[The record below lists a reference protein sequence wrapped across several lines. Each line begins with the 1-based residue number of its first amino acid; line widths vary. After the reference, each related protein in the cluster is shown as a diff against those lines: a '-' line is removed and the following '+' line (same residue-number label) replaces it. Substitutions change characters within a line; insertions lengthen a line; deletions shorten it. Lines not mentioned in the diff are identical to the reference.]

1 MKNKKQSLFLSLAI
15 LIFGLSVSGSIIF
28 AQNDLLN
35 GNIQYPISE
44 LGGCENKDDCKE
56 YCDNSQNF
64 DACISFAEKNN
75 LMPKGEIKTAKKFM
89 AGGVKGPGGCGNKN
103 KCEAYCDNIDN
114 ISECVSFA
122 EENNILPPGELE
134 EIKKVKAA
142 IERGIK
148 PPACRNKKQCDS
160 YCASPEHMEEC
171 LVFAEAAGFIPP
183 KELDEAKKVLEAV
196 KKGIKPPACRGKEE
210 CDIYCSEESH
220 FNECIVFAEAAGFMR
235 PEEVEMARKT
245 KGKGPGGCRG
255 REECDAFCQNETNME
270 TCANFAL
277 EHGLMKP
284 EEVEMMR
291 KTGGKSPG
299 NCRGKEECEAFCNNP
314 ENQETC
320 FQFSKEHNLIPPEEM
335 EKMKEGMGQMK
346 ENLQMAPPEI
356 SECLKSNIGEEVLNK
371 IQSGTFAPSRD
382 IGEKMRNCFENFKP
396 QRPDMPQQRP
406 DNSSNMTPPSDF
418 KGPRECQSPEE
429 CGQGGEQNF
438 EKRFEGTIEEL
449 KRMPP
454 VEMLS
459 PNGFMP
465 SDYRPEGEIN
475 NRMPFNEYIK
485 PPEGEGY
492 IPQMPS
498 QEETRQFQQYPLQ
511 YQQMMPPQE
520 IQQMPYQQVPQEYIQ
535 RMAPPQEMQTQE
547 IQPQEIQQTPP
558 PPPSSMNKQKPFAQI
573 LYFFTRLFE
582 GR

>member
-15 LIFGLSVSGSIIF
+15 LIFGLSVSISIIF
-28 AQNDLLN
+28 AQNDLSD
-35 GNIQYPISE
+35 GDIQYPIAE
-44 LGGCENKDDCKE
+44 LGSCENKNDCKE
-56 YCDNSQNF
+56 YCDNSRNF

-75 LMPKGEIKTAKKFM
+75 LMPKREIETAKKFM
-89 AGGVKGPGGCGNKN
+89 AGGVKGPGGCENKN
-103 KCEAYCDNIDN
+103 ECEAYCDNIDN
-114 ISECVSFA
+114 INECVSFA
-122 EENNILPPGELE
+122 EKNNILPPGELE
-134 EIKKVKAA
+134 EAKKVKAA
-142 IERGIK
+142 IEKGIK

-255 REECDAFCQNETNME
+255 REECDAFCQNEANME

-284 EEVEMMR
+284 EEVEIMK

-299 NCRGKEECEAFCNNP
+299 NCRGREECEVFCKNP

-320 FQFSKEHNLIPPEEM
+320 FQFSKEHNLIHPEEM

-356 SECLKSNIGEEVLNK
+356 NECLKSNIGEEVLNK

-382 IGEKMRNCFENFKP
+382 IGEKMKNCFENFAP
-396 QRPDMPQQRP
+396 QRPDMPQQRFDMP
-406 DNSSNMTPPSDF
+406 QQRPEDRSNIMPPSDF
-418 KGPRECQSPEE
+418 KRPEGCQSPEE
-429 CGQGGEQNF
+429 CGQDEGGQNF
-438 EKRFEGTIEEL
+438 EKRFEGTIEKLRE
-449 KRMPP
+449 MPP
-454 VEMLS
+454 AGIFP
-459 PNGFMP
+459 PNGFAP
-465 SDYRPEGEIN
+465 SDYRPEGAIEG
-475 NRMPFNEYIK
+475 RMPINEYI
-485 PPEGEGY
+485 
-492 IPQMPS
+492 
-498 QEETRQFQQYPLQ
+498 ETRQFQQYPSQ

-520 IQQMPYQQVPQEYIQ
+520 IQQMPYQQVPQE
-535 RMAPPQEMQTQE
+535 MMQQ
-547 IQPQEIQQTPP
+547 IP

-573 LYFFTRLFE
+573 LYFFTRLLE
-582 GR
+582 GQ

>member
-1 MKNKKQSLFLSLAI
+1 MKKQKILSAI
-15 LIFGLSVSGSIIF
+15 VLSFAIIISFGIIFSDEIF
-28 AQNDLLN
+28 AQNPFEEK
-35 GNIQYPISE
+35 IQYPVAE
-44 LGGCENKDDCKE
+44 LGNCSDRNDCKQ
-56 YCDNSQNF
+56 YCDNQQNF

-75 LMPKGEIKTAKKFM
+75 LIPKQEIETAKKFM
-89 AGGVKGPGGCGNKN
+89 AGGGKGPGGCRGKEE
-103 KCEAYCDNIDN
+103 CEAYCDNIDN
-114 ISECVSFA
+114 INECVSFA
-122 EENNILPPGELE
+122 EKNNILPPGELE
-134 EIKKVKAA
+134 EVKKVKAA
-142 IERGIK
+142 IEKGIK

-220 FNECIVFAEAAGFMR
+220 FNECIVFAEAAGFMK
-235 PEEVEMARKT
+235 PEEVKMARKT

-255 REECDAFCQNETNME
+255 KNECDAFCRNEANME
-270 TCANFAL
+270 ICANFAL

-299 NCRGKEECEAFCNNP
+299 NCRGREECEGFCNNP
-314 ENQETC
+314 ENQEIC
-320 FQFSKEHNLIPPEEM
+320 FQFAKEHNLIPQEEM

-356 SECLKSNIGEEVLNK
+356 SECLKSTVGEEVLNK
-371 IQSGTFAPSRD
+371 IQSGTFAPPREL
-382 IGEKMRNCFENFKP
+382 GEKMRNCFENFV
-396 QRPDMPQQRP
+396 PDR
-406 DNSSNMTPPSDF
+406 SNMTPSSDF

-429 CGQGGEQNF
+429 CGQGGGQNF
-438 EKRFEGTIEEL
+438 EKRFEGAIEEL

-454 VEMLS
+454 AEMLP

-465 SDYRPEGEIN
+465 SGYRPEGAIEG
-475 NRMPFNEYIK
+475 RVEGGMPFNEYMR

-492 IPQMPS
+492 I
-498 QEETRQFQQYPLQ
+498 ETRQFQQYPLQ
-511 YQQMMPPQE
+511 YQQMMPSQE
-520 IQQMPYQQVPQEYIQ
+520 IQ
-535 RMAPPQEMQTQE
+535 RMVPPQEMQ
-547 IQPQEIQQTPP
+547 QTP
-558 PPPSSMNKQKPFAQI
+558 PPPSSMNNQKPFAQI
-573 LYFFTRLFE
+573 LYFFTRLLE
-582 GR
+582 KQ

>member
-28 AQNDLLN
+28 AQNDLSDD
-35 GNIQYPISE
+35 NIQYPIAE
-44 LGGCENKDDCKE
+44 LGSCENKDDCKE

-64 DACISFAEKNN
+64 DACIAFAEKNN
-75 LMPKGEIKTAKKFM
+75 LMPKGEIETAKKFM
-89 AGGVKGPGGCGNKN
+89 AGGVKGPGGCENKN

-122 EENNILPPGELE
+122 EKNNILPPGELE

-142 IERGIK
+142 IEKGIK

-245 KGKGPGGCRG
+245 KGKGPGGCKG
-255 REECDAFCQNETNME
+255 RNECDTFCRSEVNVE

-299 NCRGKEECEAFCNNP
+299 NCRGKDECESFCNNP

-356 SECLKSNIGEEVLNK
+356 SDCLKSNISEEVLNK

-382 IGEKMRNCFENFKP
+382 IGEKMRNCFENFV
-396 QRPDMPQQRP
+396 PDR
-406 DNSSNMTPPSDF
+406 SNMMPPS
-418 KGPRECQSPEE
+418 GCQNSEE
-429 CGQGGEQNF
+429 CEQGGGQNF
-438 EKRFEGTIEEL
+438 EKRFEGAIEEL

-454 VEMLS
+454 TEMLP
-459 PNGFMP
+459 PNRFMP
-465 SDYRPEGEIN
+465 SDYRPEGAIEDRIEGG
-475 NRMPFNEYIK
+475 MPFNEYMK

-492 IPQMPS
+492 IQQMP
-498 QEETRQFQQYPLQ
+498 QLNEEMRQLQQYPLQ
-511 YQQMMPPQE
+511 QYQQMMPPQEIQRMVPPQE
-520 IQQMPYQQVPQEYIQ
+520 IQQMPYQQVPQEEMRQ
-535 RMAPPQEMQTQE
+535 MAPPREMQPQEMQ
-547 IQPQEIQQTPP
+547 QTP
-558 PPPSSMNKQKPFAQI
+558 PPPSSMNNQKPFAQI
-573 LYFFTRLFE
+573 IYFFTQLLF
-582 GR
+582 R